1 MTIRNLFDEN
11 LPAYNE
17 GRSINDSTKIIK
29 YLSKSDSAVTLSSIA
44 NFLKLSI
51 PTVTK
56 LMNELKKRELVV
68 KKGKKETDNGR
79 KPVVYTLRKD
89 KFFAVGV
96 EVLLKRVQVEI
107 YNLDLKSEF
116 LQTDKTFILEDSIEC
131 CNKVVDFINNAIE
144 LSGIPLDYIVGVGVG
159 LTGRVNSHL
168 GRSYNYFSFDDPP
181 LAEYLSSQLNLP
193 VFIDNDTRVIGLA
206 EQVAGKLKNISNTLI
221 VNISRGIGMS
231 IMANKRFITGSSGFA
246 GEFGHMQFGCNEGR
260 LCICGKK
267 GCLETEVSGRALEV
281 DLAAAIAKG
290 ELSLRF
296 DSTNVDN
303 ARYDDIIEA
312 ANNGDQLSTSL
323 LQAQGEK
330 LGTALGNII
339 NLLNPEMIVIS
350 GKYARVGGF
359 FRDSIQ
365 YSLHKTALIDP
376 LSNCQ
381 ISSSDIAAKSGAI
394 GAAAQV
400 FKRYELI

>member
-1 MTIRNLFDEN
+1 MTIRDLFDEH
-11 LPAYNE
+11 LTADNE
-17 GRSINDSTKIIK
+17 GRSIKQSSRIIR
-29 YLSKSDSAVTLSSIA
+29 YLSKSDSAVTLSGLA
-44 NFLKLSI
+44 NHLKLSV

-56 LMNELKKRELVV
+56 LMNELKKRELIV
-68 KKGKKETDNGR
+68 KEGKKETENGR

-96 EVLLKRVQVEI
+96 EILLKRVHVEI
-107 YNLDLKSEF
+107 FNIDLKSEY
-116 LQTDKTFILEDSIEC
+116 LQTDRTFILEDNREC
-131 CNKVVDFINNAIE
+131 CNKVVDFINSTIE
-144 LSGIPLDYIVGVGVG
+144 LSGISRDYIIGVGVG

-168 GRSYNYFSFDDPP
+168 GRSYNYFSFNDPP
-181 LAEYLSSQLNLP
+181 VAEYLSSQLNLP
-193 VFIDNDTRVIGLA
+193 VFIDNDTRVTGLA
-206 EQVAGKLKNISNTLI
+206 EQVAGKLKNINNTLI

-246 GEFGHMQFGCNEGR
+246 GEFGHMQFRCNDGR

-267 GCLETEVSGRALEV
+267 GCLETEVSGRALEA
-281 DLAAAIAKG
+281 DLVEAVAKG
-290 ELSLRF
+290 ELSVKF
-296 DSTNVDN
+296 DNTNIQNV
-303 ARYDDIIEA
+303 RYDDIIEA

-330 LGTALGNII
+330 LGIALGNII
-339 NLLNPEMIVIS
+339 NLLNPEVIVIS

-365 YSLHKTALIDP
+365 YGLHKTALKDP
-376 LSNCQ
+376 LANCQ
-381 ISSSDIAAKSGAI
+381 LSSSEIAAKSGAI

-400 FKRYELI
+400 YKRYELI